1 MNDLQNCKTKSF
13 NNTPMTNNLFSPSG
27 NEAKSLEKMSQS
39 EKLHEKDANDSL
51 TRMNQSL
58 EKLIQEAET
67 SLNTHLTLDSNSYS
81 LKRSNSCPRF
91 TTTILPQT
99 RRKSVVSVSSMQ
111 QELFEKQGQIQ
122 LQQQQRRYLHSQW
135 KLAMAMKQLVQTVQ
149 NIIETNSNVQVVHHH
164 HYHHVYHHY
173 ENSSTIT
180 EEIIITESEHD
191 LSMPPIKKVASLTS
205 LVKQAFYSAV
215 YQSSKSTEMAT
226 TLSESAKLRTMFL
239 ATLIFSQK
247 FNVKPIWIQR
257 GHLLLS
263 RWKKRSKAQCN
274 LWTNRSRLL
283 HFICLFI

>member
-1 MNDLQNCKTKSF
+1 
-13 NNTPMTNNLFSPSG
+13 MTNNLLSPRLDLISEIG
-27 NEAKSLEKMSQS
+27 NEAQSLEKLSQS

-91 TTTILPQT
+91 TTTILPQS
-99 RRKSVVSVSSMQ
+99 RRKSDVSISLMQ

-149 NIIETNSNVQVVHHH
+149 NIIETNNNVQVVHHH

-191 LSMPPIKKVASLTS
+191 LSIPIKKTTSLTS
-205 LVKQAFYSAV
+205 LFKQAFYSAV
-215 YQSSKSTEMAT
+215 YQSSKSTEMIA
-226 TLSESAKLRTMFL
+226 LSESAKLRAMFL
-239 ATLIFSQK
+239 ATLIFSQR
-247 FNVKPIWIQR
+247 FNVKPIWIKR

-263 RWKKRSKAQCN
+263 RWKKRSKAQYN

>member
-1 MNDLQNCKTKSF
+1 
-13 NNTPMTNNLFSPSG
+13 
-27 NEAKSLEKMSQS
+27 MSQS

-51 TRMNQSL
+51 NRMNQSL

-99 RRKSVVSVSSMQ
+99 RRKSDVSVSLMQ
-111 QELFEKQGQIQ
+111 HELFEKQAQIQ

-149 NIIETNSNVQVVHHH
+149 NIIETNNTVQVVHHH
-164 HYHHVYHHY
+164 HYHHVYYHY

-191 LSMPPIKKVASLTS
+191 LSIPIRKTASLTS

-215 YQSSKSTEMAT
+215 YQSNKSTEMA

-247 FNVKPIWIQR
+247 FNVKPIWIKR
-257 GHLLLS
+257 GHLLLY
-263 RWKKRSKAQCN
+263 RWKKRSKAQYN

>member
-1 MNDLQNCKTKSF
+1 
-13 NNTPMTNNLFSPSG
+13 
-27 NEAKSLEKMSQS
+27 MSQS
-39 EKLHEKDANDSL
+39 ETLVEKDANDSL
-51 TRMNQSL
+51 NRMNQSL

-67 SLNTHLTLDSNSYS
+67 SLNTHLTLDTNSYT

-99 RRKSVVSVSSMQ
+99 RRKSDFDISSMQ
-111 QELFEKQGQIQ
+111 QDFIDKQGQIQ

-135 KLAMAMKQLVQTVQ
+135 KLAMAMKQLIQTVQ
-149 NIIETNSNVQVVHHH
+149 NIIESNNNIQVVHHH

-180 EEIIITESEHD
+180 EEIIITQSEHD
-191 LSMPPIKKVASLTS
+191 LPIPIKKTTSFTS
-205 LVKQAFYSAV
+205 LFKQAFNSNLLFPPKTTQV
-215 YQSSKSTEMAT
+215 V
-226 TLSESAKLRTMFL
+226 TLSETVKLRTMFL
-239 ATLIFSQK
+239 ATLVLSQR
-247 FNVKPIWIQR
+247 FNKKPIWIKR

-263 RWKKRSKAQCN
+263 RWRQRSKAQYN